1 LFIDNYDSFTHNLL
15 QAFSVFE
22 ASIQVCQND
31 QVSAEEAIRHNPTHL
46 VLGPGPRRPS
56 EAGNLLAI
64 LEYFHDKIPVL
75 GVCLG
80 HQAIGKFFGAKVT
93 KATKVQH
100 GKKDWLHHQQSKL
113 LKDLPNP
120 LQIGRYHSLVLES
133 LPSCL
138 EIDAQAS
145 DGTIM
150 AISHQDFPIF
160 GVQFHPESILTPK
173 GYLIFQRFLQI
184 S

>member
-1 LFIDNYDSFTHNLL
+1 
-15 QAFSVFE
+15 
-22 ASIQVCQND
+22 
-31 QVSAEEAIRHNPTHL
+31 
-46 VLGPGPRRPS
+46 
-56 EAGNLLAI
+56 
-64 LEYFHDKIPVL
+64 
-75 GVCLG
+75 LG

-150 AISHQDFPIF
+150 AISHQDLPIF